1 MVEKKSGIKKA
12 LSILAGLGFAA
23 LLASPYIFFK
33 NEIKELAALGYIGL
47 FLSCLISNLSI
58 LLPSSSTIIVVV
70 AASTLNPWLCVL
82 IGGLG
87 TAFGEQA
94 SYLCGF
100 VGSAGF
106 QQEKSAGHKK
116 VINWFSKR
124 PMLTVF
130 MFALVPLP
138 VFDIVGIVAGT
149 NRMKW
154 WKYAL
159 AAALGKILKFT
170 IVVLGI
176 YYVFPFLIEKI
187 PGGLGDLLNNYL
199 NKITTSI

>member
-1 MVEKKSGIKKA
+1 MIEEKSKIKKIF
-12 LSILAGLGFAA
+12 SILAGIGFAI
-23 LLASPYIFFK
+23 LLASPYIFFR
-33 NEIKELAALGYIGL
+33 NEIKELATLGYIGL

-58 LLPSSSTIIVVV
+58 LLPSSSTIIIVV
-70 AASTLNPWLCVL
+70 AASTLNPWLCIL

-106 QQEKSAGHKK
+106 QQEKSARHKK
-116 VINWFSKR
+116 VLNWFSKK
-124 PMLTVF
+124 PVLTVF

-138 VFDIVGIVAGT
+138 VFDIVGIIAGT

-154 WKYAL
+154 WNYAF
-159 AAALGKILKFT
+159 AAALGKIFKFI
-170 IVVLGI
+170 IVVFGI
-176 YYVFPFLIEKI
+176 YYIFPFFIEKI
-187 PGGLGDLLNNYL
+187 PGEFGELLNTYL
-199 NKITTSI
+199 DKIITNI